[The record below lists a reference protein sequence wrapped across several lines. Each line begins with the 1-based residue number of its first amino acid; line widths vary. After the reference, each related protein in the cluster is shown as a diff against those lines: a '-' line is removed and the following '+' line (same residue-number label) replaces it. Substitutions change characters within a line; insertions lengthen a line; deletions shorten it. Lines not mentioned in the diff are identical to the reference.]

1 MAGPVDRR
9 SDRTGMPDA
18 NGTSSGNQDRAGAGR
33 DADANSRA
41 GSSRTK
47 GVRGIPVR
55 NGHLC
60 AREKSRERNS

>member
-1 MAGPVDRR
+1 MAGPNDRR
-9 SDRTGMPDA
+9 SDRAGMPDA
-18 NGTSSGNQDRAGAGR
+18 NGTSTRNQDHADAGC

-41 GSSRTK
+41 GSSRTE